1 MVERIPGHLRSAAA
15 LYKFFEK
22 LFPNEV
28 YNVEIALDLKELN
41 SMTKKRKE
49 IRDSLEKA
57 IAYYEATNIRPEC
70 FIQTG
75 KFSLF
80 PDHDNVIA
88 INNTRT
94 SVIQKMFSPEIYGY
108 EKFDSLQY
116 YTDRLV
122 DLNKQVLL
130 MFT

>member
-1 MVERIPGHLRSAAA
+1 
-15 LYKFFEK
+15 
-22 LFPNEV
+22 
-28 YNVEIALDLKELN
+28 LN
-41 SMTKKRKE
+41 NLTKKRKE

-80 PDHDNVIA
+80 PDETTVITT
-88 INNTRT
+88 NNTRT
-94 SVIQKMFSPEIYGY
+94 SAIQKMFAPEIYGY
-108 EKFDSLQY
+108 EKFDALKY

-122 DLNKQVLL
+122 DLNKQVC
-130 MFT
+130 TCIYKYICTYI